1 MGSSSEIL
9 PKARGI
15 WDENFRCFANSVIR
29 SLKKVDFSMR
39 ICNNGGIVTGNDTA
53 ILSLFRGLE
62 MRKTRQTVT
71 IQDVAK
77 TAGVSVSTVSRVLNG
92 KVDVASET
100 QERIRSVI
108 DDLGYTTN
116 LAARSMRSFKK
127 NMVGLIMP
135 DIAYP
140 FAIEVMKGV
149 NRAIAESEFDLLV
162 YTTGDVRKSGR
173 ASHEQ
178 KYVSLLSNSI
188 TDGVIIVAPVTG
200 AFSTDAPIVS
210 IDPLMSDPNYPSVH
224 ATNYQGATDAMNYL
238 LGLGHARIGFIS
250 GRAELES
257 SNRRLK
263 GYRDAIEKAGLSIDE
278 ELIASGDYTTET
290 GAKCAKELLSLDHL
304 PTAIFASNDQAAMG
318 VFQVAQEMGLRIPED
333 LSVIGFDNIMESK
346 YMRLTTVDQFISEM
360 GFVATQ
366 MLIKL
371 INGEALETQTYQMQT
386 ELVTRSSCQPFHE
399 DL

>member
-1 MGSSSEIL
+1 
-9 PKARGI
+9 
-15 WDENFRCFANSVIR
+15 
-29 SLKKVDFSMR
+29 
-39 ICNNGGIVTGNDTA
+39 
-53 ILSLFRGLE
+53 
-62 MRKTRQTVT
+62 MRKTKRSVT

-100 QERIRSVI
+100 QDRIRSVI

-173 ASHEQ
+173 ATHEQ

-188 TDGVIIVAPVTG
+188 TDGVVIVAPVTG
-200 AFSTDAPIVS
+200 EFSTDAPIVS
-210 IDPLMSDPNYPSVH
+210 IDPLMSDPSYASVH
-224 ATNYQGATDAMNYL
+224 ATNYQGATDVMNYL
-238 LGLGHARIGFIS
+238 LGLGHRRIGFIS

-257 SNRRLK
+257 STRRLK
-263 GYRDAIEKAGLSIDE
+263 GYRDGLKKAAIPVDE
-278 ELIASGDYTTET
+278 RLIASGDYTTET
-290 GAKCAKELLSLDHL
+290 GIKCARQLLSLKDA

-318 VFQVAQEMGLRIPED
+318 VYQAAREMGLRIPED
-333 LSVIGFDNIMESK
+333 LSVVGFDNIMESK
-346 YMRLTTVDQFISEM
+346 YMDLTTVDQFISEM
-360 GFVATQ
+360 GFVATR
-366 MLIKL
+366 MLIQL
-371 INGEALETQTYQMQT
+371 INGVPLESQTYKMQT
-386 ELVTRSSCQPFHE
+386 QLVVRGSCMPLVGNGRNKRTGQPPGARKKS
-399 DL
+399 

>member
-1 MGSSSEIL
+1 
-9 PKARGI
+9 
-15 WDENFRCFANSVIR
+15 
-29 SLKKVDFSMR
+29 
-39 ICNNGGIVTGNDTA
+39 
-53 ILSLFRGLE
+53 
-62 MRKTRQTVT
+62 MRKIKRTVT

-92 KVDVASET
+92 KIDVASET
-100 QERIRSVI
+100 QDRIRSVI

-149 NRAIAESEFDLLV
+149 NQAIAQSEFDLLV

-200 AFSTDAPIVS
+200 EFSTDAPIVS
-210 IDPLMSDPNYPSVH
+210 IDPLMSDPDYPSVH
-224 ATNYQGATDAMNYL
+224 ATNYKGAMEAMEHL
-238 LGLGHARIGFIS
+238 LNLGHKRIGFIS

-257 SNRRLK
+257 ANRRLK
-263 GYRDAIEKAGLSIDE
+263 GYRDALETAGLPVDE
-278 ELIASGDYTTET
+278 RLIAPGDYTTET
-290 GAKCAKELLSLDHL
+290 GAKCARELLSLENR

-318 VFQVAQEMGLRIPED
+318 VYQVAAEFGLRIPQD
-333 LSVIGFDNIMESK
+333 ISVIGFDNIMESK
-346 YMRLTTVDQFISEM
+346 YLRLTTVDQFISEM

-371 INGEALETQTYQMQT
+371 INGESLTEQTYQMQT
-386 ELVTRSSCQPFHE
+386 QLVIRNSCDVPNS
-399 DL
+399 

>member
-1 MGSSSEIL
+1 
-9 PKARGI
+9 
-15 WDENFRCFANSVIR
+15 
-29 SLKKVDFSMR
+29 
-39 ICNNGGIVTGNDTA
+39 
-53 ILSLFRGLE
+53 

-92 KVDVASET
+92 KLDVASET
-100 QERIRSVI
+100 QDRIRSVI

-140 FAIEVMKGV
+140 FAVEVMKGV
-149 NRAIAESEFDLLV
+149 NRAIAESEFDLIV

-178 KYVSLLSNSI
+178 KYVSLLNNSI
-188 TDGVIIVAPVTG
+188 TDGTIIVAPVTG
-200 AFSTDAPIVS
+200 EFSTEAPIVS

-224 ATNYQGATDAMNYL
+224 ATNHQGATEVMNYL
-238 LGLGHARIGFIS
+238 MGLGHKRIGFIS

-257 SNRRLK
+257 SNRRFM
-263 GYRDAIEKAGLSIDE
+263 GYRDALEQAGLPVAE

-290 GAKCAKELLSLDHL
+290 GVKCARELLSLEKR
-304 PTAIFASNDQAAMG
+304 PTAIFASNDQTAMG
-318 VFQVAQEMGLRIPED
+318 VFQAAQEMGVRIPED
-333 LSVIGFDNIMESK
+333 LSVVGFDNIMDSK
-346 YMRLTTVDQFISEM
+346 YMGLTTVDQFISEM

-371 INGEALETQTYQMQT
+371 INGEALDSQTYKMQT
-386 ELVTRSSCQPFHE
+386 RLVVRTSCRSITE
-399 DL
+399 NA

>member
-1 MGSSSEIL
+1 
-9 PKARGI
+9 
-15 WDENFRCFANSVIR
+15 
-29 SLKKVDFSMR
+29 
-39 ICNNGGIVTGNDTA
+39 
-53 ILSLFRGLE
+53 

-92 KVDVASET
+92 KLDVASET
-100 QERIRSVI
+100 QGRIRSVI

-140 FAIEVMKGV
+140 FAMEVMKGV
-149 NRAIAESEFDLLV
+149 NRAIAESEFDLIV

-178 KYVSLLSNSI
+178 KYVSLLNNSI
-188 TDGVIIVAPVTG
+188 TDGTIIVAPVTG
-200 AFSTDAPIVS
+200 EFSTEAPIVS

-224 ATNYQGATDAMNYL
+224 ATNHQGATEVMNYL
-238 LGLGHARIGFIS
+238 MGLGHKRIGFIS

-257 SNRRLK
+257 SNRRFM
-263 GYRDAIEKAGLSIDE
+263 GYRDALEQAGLPVAE
-278 ELIASGDYTTET
+278 ELVAAGDYTTET
-290 GAKCAKELLSLDHL
+290 GVKCARELLSLEKR
-304 PTAIFASNDQAAMG
+304 PTAIFASNDQTAMG
-318 VFQVAQEMGLRIPED
+318 VFQAAQEMGVRIPED
-333 LSVIGFDNIMESK
+333 LSVVGFDNIMDSK
-346 YMRLTTVDQFISEM
+346 YMGLTTVDQFISEM

-371 INGEALETQTYQMQT
+371 INGEALDSQTYKMQT
-386 ELVTRSSCQPFHE
+386 RLVVRNSCRSITE
-399 DL
+399 NA

>member
-1 MGSSSEIL
+1 MKPISS
-9 PKARGI
+9 
-15 WDENFRCFANSVIR
+15 F
-29 SLKKVDFSMR
+29 LKVVDFCLQ
-39 ICNNGGIVTGNDTA
+39 ICNNSGIVTGNDTA
-53 ILSLFRGLE
+53 IPSLSTGLE
-62 MRKTRQTVT
+62 MRKIKRTVT

-100 QERIRSVI
+100 QDRIRTVI

-149 NRAIAESEFDLLV
+149 NRAIAESEFDLIV

-178 KYVSLLSNSI
+178 KYVSLLNNSI
-188 TDGVIIVAPVTG
+188 TDGSIIVAPVTG
-200 AFSTDAPIVS
+200 EFLTDAPLVS
-210 IDPLMSDPNYPSVH
+210 IDPLMSDPDYPSVH
-224 ATNYQGATDAMNYL
+224 ATNHQGAMEAMEYL
-238 LGLGHARIGFIS
+238 FTLGHKRIGFIS

-263 GYRDAIEKAGLSIDE
+263 GYRDALERAGIPVDE
-278 ELIASGDYTTET
+278 QLIASGDYTTET
-290 GAKCAKELLSLDHL
+290 GVRGAQELLSLDHP
-304 PTAIFASNDQAAMG
+304 PTAIFASNDQMAMG
-318 VFQVAQEMGLRIPED
+318 VYQVAQQMGLRIPED

-346 YMRLTTVDQFISEM
+346 YMGLTTVDQFISEM

-366 MLIKL
+366 MLIML
-371 INGEALETQTYQMQT
+371 INGLPLDSQTYKMQT
-386 ELVTRSSCQPFHE
+386 QLVIRSSCQAFVE
-399 DL
+399 TA

>member
-1 MGSSSEIL
+1 M
-9 PKARGI
+9 
-15 WDENFRCFANSVIR
+15 
-29 SLKKVDFSMR
+29 LKKKR
-39 ICNNGGIVTGNDTA
+39 
-53 ILSLFRGLE
+53 
-62 MRKTRQTVT
+62 TVT
-71 IQDVAK
+71 IRDVAR

-100 QERIRSVI
+100 QDRILSVI

-116 LAARSMRSFKK
+116 LAARSMRSQKN

-149 NRAIAESEFDLLV
+149 NRAIAQSEFDLLV

-178 KYVSLLSNSI
+178 KYVSLLTNSI
-188 TDGVIIVAPVTG
+188 TDGVIIVAPVAG
-200 AFSTDAPIVS
+200 EFLTDAPIVS
-210 IDPLMSDPNYPSVH
+210 IDPLMSDPHYPSVH
-224 ATNYQGATDAMNYL
+224 ATNYKGAVDAMQYL
-238 LGLGHARIGFIS
+238 LNLGHQRIAHIS

-263 GYRDAIEKAGLSIDE
+263 GYLDSLKKAGIEIDPA
-278 ELIASGDYTTET
+278 LIAPGDYTTDT
-290 GAKCAKELLSLDHL
+290 GAKAARELLSLRHP
-304 PTAIFASNDQAAMG
+304 PTAIFASNDQTAIG
-318 VFQVAQEMGLRIPED
+318 VYQVAEEMGLRIPQD
-333 LSVIGFDNIMESK
+333 LSVIGFDNITESK
-346 YMRLTTVDQFISEM
+346 YMGLTSIDQFISDM

-371 INGEALETQTYQMQT
+371 IHEEPLEPQTYRMQT
-386 ELVTRSSCQPFHE
+386 QLVIRNSCQAVSQSE
-399 DL
+399 

>member
-1 MGSSSEIL
+1 
-9 PKARGI
+9 
-15 WDENFRCFANSVIR
+15 
-29 SLKKVDFSMR
+29 
-39 ICNNGGIVTGNDTA
+39 
-53 ILSLFRGLE
+53 
-62 MRKTRQTVT
+62 MRKTKRSVT

-100 QERIRSVI
+100 QDRIRSVI

-149 NRAIAESEFDLLV
+149 NQAIAESEFDLLV

-173 ASHEQ
+173 ALHEQ
-178 KYVSLLSNSI
+178 KYVSLLNNSI
-188 TDGVIIVAPVTG
+188 TDGAVIVAPVTG
-200 AFSTDAPIVS
+200 EFSTDAPIVS
-210 IDPLMSDPNYPSVH
+210 IDPLMSNPNYASVH
-224 ATNYQGATDAMNYL
+224 ATNHQGAMDAMNYL
-238 LGLGHARIGFIS
+238 FELGHRRIGFIS

-257 SNRRLK
+257 STRRLK
-263 GYRDAIEKAGLSIDE
+263 GYRDALEKAGIGVDE
-278 ELIASGDYTTET
+278 QLIAAGDYTTIT
-290 GAKCAKELLSLDHL
+290 GVNGTRQLLSLENP
-304 PTAIFASNDQAAMG
+304 PTAIFASNDQMAMG
-318 VFQVAQEMGLRIPED
+318 VYQVAEEMGLRIPED

-346 YMRLTTVDQFISEM
+346 YMGLTTVDQFFSEM

-371 INGEALETQTYQMQT
+371 INGEHIESQTYQMQT
-386 ELVTRSSCQPFHE
+386 QLVIRTSCRA
-399 DL
+399 LNSNA